1 MTSHRCRGL
10 VRGGVVVLGL
20 AWLALL
26 AGAEPKSGAKEGVV
40 YRADFED
47 RVGPEWS
54 VSKTEVTPK
63 GRRRFLGRLGNETV
77 RLTLRDLPP
86 HRFLRVSF
94 ELFIIASWDGAG
106 KMGGA
111 DVWRLWVEGGPRLVD
126 CTFAEYPAPDA
137 GRQTFPDDYPGPRHE
152 RRTGAAE
159 VATLGYVHQGGQT
172 CHDGV
177 YRLSFAFP
185 HAAREVTFAF
195 AGEGLQDPS
204 DESWGLDNVRVE
216 VLPGPRRLGEAQLAA
231 HWKALHGDDPVAAF
245 RARWALVAA
254 GDQAADY
261 LAARL
266 RPPKLDEAEIRR
278 LVAALDADRWA
289 DREAAAGKL
298 RQLGQAA
305 APVLRE
311 SLKGK
316 CGEEARSRIEAL
328 LAAARRVSMPGEQRA
343 PYTRT
348 LRLLEVIGSEAA
360 IRALEELWRHGPAAD
375 VQAEALAAGRRV
387 ASRRMDGLAAEAL
400 AETRRLRFDAAR
412 GLYARAEVARLV
424 GSPAEADAMG
434 AAQKRV
440 DALAAVYKGLAALTT
455 RLEAHPDNRAVRE
468 QLIRTYVVEL
478 DSPGAAAKILDERC
492 GEAWRRHVPLAAR
505 PVDEVETADLRR
517 LALWYR
523 GLYLAAGEAG
533 KPAMRR
539 RALGYYRAYVRRMR
553 KAAAEAEADAAE
565 LEADPAAPVSG
576 AAADLLGRARP
587 KTQPV
592 VGQWQRVGPALHVAS
607 GEMCRLPIPVAP
619 IGDYEL
625 VADVLR
631 KKATDKAEVNFMLP
645 VAGTG
650 VMLTLL
656 GPEGTVQLQNVDGR
670 EQDLPPK
677 GGVRL
682 TNHTL
687 HRLRVT
693 VRRRGDDVELRASLD
708 GRELMR
714 WRGPPRSLALN
725 PHWGVW
731 HGEVIGL
738 GAHQAEVEFH
748 QLRLR
753 MLTGRWKTVKLP
765 DVPRGPLNPIFLRT
779 GETVKILHI
788 RR

>member
-1 MTSHRCRGL
+1 M
-10 VRGGVVVLGL
+10 VLGL
-20 AWLALL
+20 AWLA
-26 AGAEPKSGAKEGVV
+26 ASTAAEPKAGTKGSVV

-54 VSKTEVTPK
+54 VSKAEVTPK
-63 GRRRFLGRLGNETV
+63 GRRRFLGRFGNDTV
-77 RLTLRDLPP
+77 RLTLKDLPP

-106 KMGGA
+106 KMGGV
-111 DVWRLWVEGGPRLVD
+111 DVWRLRVEGGPRLLD

-137 GRQTFPDDYPGPRHE
+137 GWQSFPDDYPGPQHE

-159 VATLGYVHQGGQT
+159 VATLGYVHQGGQV

-177 YRLSFAFP
+177 YRLSFAIP
-185 HAAREVTFAF
+185 HAAREVTFVF
-195 AGEGLQDPS
+195 AAEGLQNLD

-216 VLPGPRRLGEAQLAA
+216 ALPGPQRLGEPQLAA

-254 GDQAADY
+254 GDQAADF

-266 RPPKLDEAEIRR
+266 RPPKLDEAEVRR
-278 LVAALDADRWA
+278 LVAALGADRWA
-289 DREAAAGKL
+289 EREAAAKKL

-305 APVLRE
+305 VPVLRE

-316 CGEEARSRIEAL
+316 CGPEARSRIEAL
-328 LAAARRVSMPGEQRA
+328 LAAVRRLSVPGEERA
-343 PYTRT
+343 PYTRI
-348 LRLLEVIGSEAA
+348 LRLLEAIGSEAA
-360 IRALEELWRHGPAAD
+360 IRALAELRRHGPAAD
-375 VQAEALAAGRRV
+375 VQAEALAASRRV
-387 ASRRMDGLAAEAL
+387 AARRIGELAAEAAAETRQLHFDAAKRLQARAEALGRLVGSLAEAEAMAAAQQRVDGLAAVHRELGAL
-400 AETRRLRFDAAR
+400 KACLKADGDDRAAR
-412 GLYARAEVARLV
+412 ER
-424 GSPAEADAMG
+424 
-434 AAQKRV
+434 
-440 DALAAVYKGLAALTT
+440 
-455 RLEAHPDNRAVRE
+455 
-468 QLIRTYVVEL
+468 LIRTYVVEL
-478 DSPGAAAKILDERC
+478 DSPAAAAKYLDERC
-492 GEAWRRHVPLAAR
+492 DETWRRNVPLAAR
-505 PVDEVETADLRR
+505 PIDELETPDLRR

-523 GLYLAAGEAG
+523 GLFHAAGKAG

-539 RALGYYRAYVRRMR
+539 RTLGYYRAYVGRMR

-565 LEADPAAPVSG
+565 LEADPAAPGLG

-587 KTQPV
+587 KVQPV
-592 VGQWQRVGPALHVAS
+592 VGRWQRVGPALHVTS

-619 IGDYEL
+619 VGDYEL

-631 KKATDKAEVNFMLP
+631 KKATDKAEVNFILP

-670 EQDLPPK
+670 EQNLPAK
-677 GGVRL
+677 GRPRL
-682 TNHTL
+682 VNHTL

-693 VRRRGDDVELRASLD
+693 VRRRGDDVELRAALD
-708 GRELMR
+708 GKELMQ
-714 WRGPPRSLALN
+714 WRGPPARLALN

-731 HGEVIGL
+731 HAEVIGI

-753 MLTGRWKTVKLP
+753 MLTGRWKSVKLP
-765 DVPRGPLNPIFLRT
+765 DVPGSPITPILWRT
-779 GETVKILHI
+779 GETVKILDDSS
-788 RR
+788 